1 MNWEKLNE
9 VDTYKQIWMKVTGI
23 FKKKRKQQET
33 TISMNPNPT
42 DTEIPEQQDIR
53 DTEHKQEQNAP
64 KQEEKV
70 VDLVAI
76 MRILGKKKLYYLIAF
91 PIALAIGILLVI
103 DMPKFYTS
111 ETTMAPETENDLP
124 KSSSLGSLAQSF
136 GLDLGNMQ
144 STDAISPLLYPDL
157 MTDNGF
163 VVGLFNIPVTTVD
176 GKINTTY
183 YDYLRYHQ
191 KASWES
197 RFSNWMGTELG
208 KLTKK
213 KDQEYLGATTANST
227 LDPYHLSKIDNS
239 IVEVIRA
246 NIKVSTDKKTGVIS
260 VDVQSQDP
268 MVCKIMADSVRE
280 RIQRF
285 ITTYRTSKAQR
296 DVEYYQKLTDDARA
310 TYEKTRRKYAE
321 VADQNMDVVLE
332 TVKSKIEDMENTMQL
347 QYNAYTTV
355 SAQLE
360 AARAK
365 LRQYT
370 PAFTVIEGAAV
381 PVLHSGPKR
390 MLIVI
395 GFVFGVFVVMTLY
408 FLRKILFKE

>member
-23 FKKKRKQQET
+23 FKKKPKKT
-33 TISMNPNPT
+33 TNDMDPNST
-42 DTEIPEQQDIR
+42 DTEMLKQPDTL
-53 DTEHKQEQNAP
+53 DTENTEETTSHNN
-64 KQEEKV
+64 EEKV
-70 VDLVAI
+70 VDLVSI
-76 MRILGKKKLYYLIAF
+76 MHVLAKKKIHYLIAF
-91 PIALAIGILLVI
+91 PISLAIGILLVI

-111 ETTMAPETENDLP
+111 ETTMAPEIENDLP
-124 KSSSLGSLAQSF
+124 KNGSISSLAQSF
-136 GLDLGNMQ
+136 GFDLSNVQ
-144 STDAISPLLYPDL
+144 STDAISPILYPDL

-163 VVGLFNIPVTTVD
+163 VVGLFNIPVTTID

-197 RFSNWMGTELG
+197 RFSNWMVMKLG

-213 KDQEYLGATTANST
+213 KDDGNDSIAKGAPI
-227 LDPYHLSKIDNS
+227 DPYHLSKIDDS
-239 IVEVIRA
+239 IVGI
-246 NIKVSTDKKTGVIS
+246 IKGSISVTTDKKTGVIS
-260 VDVQSQDP
+260 VSVQSQDP

-285 ITTYRTSKAQR
+285 IITYRTGKAQR
-296 DVEYYQKLTDDARA
+296 DVEYYQKLTDDARS

-321 VADQNMDVVLE
+321 VADQNTDVILE
-332 TVKSKIEDMENTMQL
+332 TVKSKIEDLENTMQL

-355 SAQLE
+355 SSQLE

-370 PAFTVIEGAAV
+370 PVFTVIEGAAV

-390 MLIVI
+390 MLMVI

-408 FLRKILFKE
+408 FLRNILFKK